1 MRLMDV
7 WNDHFR
13 GRRSERALFSIPEEA
28 DDGALARRMREA
40 AVKLSV
46 DGRAKLRLSRAALE
60 EVRSL
65 NRQAEA
71 MRCGLN
77 DGGTALERLL
87 QDGRLMES
95 CAEQAHLD
103 GVRGLPASEG
113 TARIGMVLETLCGK
127 GEVHLTRERLLLA
140 VASFDDVQA
149 LEMAELWA
157 APEAVRVSL
166 SGAWI
171 RTARAVL
178 DIARERQLA
187 ERWAEGQNV
196 SLNHRAPAFFEHAL
210 RLLAENED
218 VERYAQLERHLSD
231 AGSSAEQAV
240 QAAHSQ
246 ASVVQMRMENIVA
259 NKRLIDALDWQSCF
273 ESLSAVEAELR
284 YDPSGV
290 YSAMEDDSRAAVRA
304 QVAAIARRM
313 KLGEVTIARHAVSAA
328 QSARHAGESADRQTV
343 CYWLYD
349 DEGRRQLARRM
360 GASGSTIS
368 AMTPDPTGR
377 RAALGIAVLAVA
389 FYGLYLVVVPGIW
402 FVALGIPLAWCA
414 ATALI
419 GRVYPRFVRPAKLLK
434 LEINRV
440 PDELRTLVVMPVLL
454 SSERRAAEICSQFE
468 ALGCLEKDKNIQYLL
483 LGDFADADEERAD
496 GDEIIVDCVRKHI
509 QSMNARAGRTQ
520 YFYLHRGRQFLQA
533 DNRWMGRDRKRGALM
548 DLNRLLLGEDGAE
561 DEFRVEGAACEA
573 LKRRFRYVLTLDAD
587 TRFLPGTVQRLIGAM
602 AHPLNA
608 PRTERGERRGFAVLQ
623 PQMEMTASACSNAFV
638 RLFAGKGG
646 LNTYPTSVSNFWQDV
661 TGAGIYGGKGL
672 YDVRA
677 FSEALDGALPEGR
690 ILSHDL
696 IEGTLARAALVS
708 DVCFYDGFPATLS
721 GFLRRLH
728 RWTRGDWQLLPLL
741 FSTKRYPPD
750 GRRLSAAERVR
761 LLDNL
766 LRSLRAP
773 SLLGLLLQSL
783 WMGHGGG
790 IAAGVVFACW
800 TALLNPFS
808 DRAWRR
814 AMAELAALPMMAA
827 CTADAILRTLW
838 RLAFSG
844 RHLLDW
850 VTSADAEGD
859 PGKQAVAGRAAA
871 ILALPGLFVPPS
883 VPAAVALTAMF
894 AVAPEWFQDL
904 EQTPVGSGQPLD
916 GEDVRMLTGLAR
928 DIWRFFERCVDEHSN
943 FLPPDNLQVDPDVGA
958 ARRTSPTNVGLYL
971 MSCAAAQ
978 ALGFISADAMRRRI
992 AETVDSLERMEKW
1005 RGHLYNWYDIDSL
1018 EPLSPRYVSSVDS
1031 GNLAAALLL
1040 CASAVEA
1047 EDSALAKRMRALA
1060 QAMDFAAL
1068 YDGER
1073 NLFRI
1078 GMDVERGR
1086 LSDAHYDLLAS
1097 ESRILSYAAMML
1109 GAVPLKHWSKLSR
1122 TAVHTPGGAAL
1133 ASWSGT
1139 MFEYLMP
1146 ELFMNAPENSLLG
1159 GSERAAIEAQR
1170 ALGRRRQR
1178 PWGVSES
1185 GYYAFD
1191 MHLNYQYRAF
1201 GLCRLSLGGSTP
1213 EGVVAPYAS
1222 LLALFA
1228 APDAVAENV
1237 RAMQAAG
1244 WRGEFG
1250 FYEAADYLHAQDDQ
1264 PRLVKS
1270 YMAHHQGMALCAL
1283 CNALADHA
1291 LSRAF
1296 MRIPEARALELLLE
1310 EREVP
1315 SVRLNSRK
1323 REERN
1328 PHPVQRSRHG
1338 GRIAR
1343 PEQRAVDAHLLGGA
1357 GATVLVTADG
1367 AVHYQRNGVQASRF
1381 SGDLLNRGDGA
1392 CVHLRLERT
1401 ASCTILGRDRVH
1413 YAPGEATMS
1422 SELGPVRCEMKL
1434 CVSPEDGALIKRIRM
1449 KNTSAAAETVRVAD
1463 CVPVALGTADD
1474 MLAHPVFRHLF
1485 VESARIAH
1493 CALMFRRRPR
1503 SAEEH
1508 SPVLVHLVNTPGSI
1522 EFETDFEALVA
1533 RTGSTMRPGGI
1544 RWGLVGHVG
1553 TVLNP
1558 CSALGSV
1565 VTIAPG
1571 ETVELHFALGLTEQ
1585 EEAER
1590 WVKRNFPETMPE
1602 RAAQLAA
1609 MQAQAM
1615 LGFLGMD
1622 DRTHQLLQRLS
1633 ALLFDGHL
1641 APDEHRGAF
1650 APCPRNTLWTLGIS
1664 GDLPVLMMRVER
1676 REELPNVREAIR
1688 AHEFYRT
1695 LGLLVDLVLV
1705 NEHGNDYDQPVRD
1718 ALSDAIAFS
1727 HLNDLRGAAGGV
1739 HLLEGRSLTTEQRTA
1754 LQHAA
1759 AVDFDAAQDFSL
1771 QLRRALSGLDVPRR
1785 SPEVMDP
1792 GANRLPPLRVPGGN
1806 GYGGFLA
1813 DGRYAID
1820 VLPDRVPPAPWS
1832 DLLANDHFGMLL
1844 TERGGGFVWGENSRS
1859 DRLTPFANDVLREG
1873 WGWMLYLVD
1882 EKTQAYFRLLPGDCP
1897 MVPFRATYGPA
1908 ETVYRF
1914 EAEALSG
1921 ETAVCVRTDAS
1932 ELRIH
1937 TTVRS
1942 ASGGSFRLVGFVD
1955 WLMGANAR
1963 DAGFV
1968 RTWSRDGACYAVGSA
1983 EGVGYFA
1990 AANARVYT
1998 GCGRTAFLGRGSIQ
2012 TPEGIA
2018 DCVDRA
2024 GGWVLNVPVKLQP
2037 DAPLRTEWTIGFAG
2051 DAQKAYAR
2059 VRAFYARPE
2068 YEMVRMDA
2076 QAEWN
2081 RRVDCLTVETPDVR
2095 VNRMANGWLL
2105 HQTLTS
2111 RVRGRTGLYQP
2122 GGAYGFRDQLQDMLA
2137 LLPSEPRR
2145 VREHLLRCAAH
2156 QFEDGDVMHWWHEPY
2171 LGVRTRI
2178 SDDLVFL
2185 PYVTARYVRWTGDAS
2200 VLEEQVAYLENVEIE
2215 PGREDRFCEMHPGR
2229 IKESLHDHCM
2239 RAFRRAAVT
2248 GSHGLIL
2255 MGGGDWN
2262 DGMNRVGMEGR
2273 GESVWLTEFL
2283 CACASDYAAISPDAA
2298 DAAWLTA
2305 LSERLGAAV
2314 EQHGWDG
2321 GWYLRAYAD
2330 SGETLGGAD
2339 SEACRIDA
2347 ISQAWA
2353 VLAGLDGQRCA
2364 QAMDAAWQQL
2374 ADERTGIIRLLTP
2387 PFALDGMDPGYIRG
2401 YPEGVRE
2408 NGAQYTH
2415 AACWLLLALIRM
2427 GDADRAHR
2435 ALQMLL
2441 PENHSDTPEKAELYR
2456 VEPYVLAADVY
2467 DGMHPGRGGW
2477 TWYTGSAAWLY
2488 QGILALLGFE
2498 REGERVRMGA
2508 LLGEWPEAAVVL
2520 RCGKAVY
2527 RLVCRQGAAEVTLD
2541 GQRVDGGWIV
2551 PIDDGLPHEAVFP
2564 PRAPRAQI
2572 ATETKSAHNLQH
2584 QTK

>member
-7 WNDHFR
+7 WNGHFR
-13 GRRSERALFSIPEEA
+13 RRRTEKTLFCIPEEA
-28 DDGALARRMREA
+28 DDGVLTRRMREA
-40 AVKLSV
+40 AVRLSV
-46 DGRAKLRLSRAALE
+46 DGRTRLGLSRAALE
-60 EVRSL
+60 ELRSL

-71 MRCGLN
+71 LRCGLN
-77 DGGTALERLL
+77 DAGTALERLL
-87 QDGRLMES
+87 QDGRLMEA
-95 CAEQAHLD
+95 CAEQARLD
-103 GVRGLPASEG
+103 GVRDLPASEG
-113 TARIGMVLETLCGK
+113 AARIGMVLEALCGR
-127 GEVHLTRERLLLA
+127 GEVRLTRERLLLA

-157 APEAVRVSL
+157 VPEAVRVSL
-166 SGAWI
+166 CSAWI
-171 RTARAVL
+171 HAAKAAL
-178 DIARERQLA
+178 EIARERRLA

-196 SLNHRAPAFFEHAL
+196 GLSHRSPAFFEHAL

-218 VERYAQLERHLSD
+218 AERHAQLERHLND
-231 AGSSAEQAV
+231 GGSSTEQVV
-240 QAAHSQ
+240 QAAHGQS
-246 ASVVQMRMENIVA
+246 SVVQMRMENIVA
-259 NKRLIDALDWQSCF
+259 NKRLIDALDWQLSF
-273 ESLSAVEAELR
+273 EALSAVEAELR

-328 QSARHAGESADRQTV
+328 QGARHAGEDEARQTV
-343 CYWLYD
+343 CYWLCD

-360 GASGSTIS
+360 GASRS
-368 AMTPDPTGR
+368 AVPALIPDPSGR
-377 RAALGIAVLAVA
+377 RSAFGVVILAMV
-389 FYGLYLVVVPGIW
+389 FYALYLIAVPGIW
-402 FVALGIPLAWCA
+402 FAALGIPLAWCA

-419 GRVYPRFVRPAKLLK
+419 GRVYSRFVRPAKLLK

-440 PDELRTLVVMPVLL
+440 PDELRTLIVMPVLL
-454 SSERRAAEICSQFE
+454 SSERRADEICGQME
-468 ALGCLEKDKNIQYLL
+468 ALGCMEKDENIQYLL
-483 LGDFADADEERAD
+483 LGDFADAEEEHMD
-496 GDEIIVDCVRKHI
+496 GDEGIADCVRRRI
-509 QSMNARAGRTQ
+509 REMNARAGRTQ
-520 YFYLHRGRQFLQA
+520 YYYLHRGRRFLSA
-533 DNRWMGRDRKRGALM
+533 DRRWMGRDRKRGALM

-561 DEFRVEGAACEA
+561 DAFQIEGAACER

-587 TRFLPGTVQRLIGAM
+587 TRFLPGTVQRLIGTM

-608 PRTERGERRGFAVLQ
+608 PRVERGVRRGYAVLQ
-623 PQMEMTASACSNAFV
+623 PQMEMTASACANAFV
-638 RLFAGKGG
+638 RLFAGRGG

-661 TGAGIYGGKGL
+661 TGTGIYGGKGL

-721 GFLRRLH
+721 GFLRRMH
-728 RWTRGDWQLLPLL
+728 RWTRGDWQLLPVL
-741 FSTKRYPPD
+741 FSAKRYPPD
-750 GRRLSAAERVR
+750 GRRLSAADRAR

-783 WMGHGGG
+783 WMGQGSG
-790 IAAGVVFACW
+790 IAMGVAFVYW
-800 TALLNPFS
+800 TAILNPFG
-808 DRAWRR
+808 DWVWRR
-814 AMAELAALPMMAA
+814 ATAELAALPMTAA
-827 CTADAILRTLW
+827 CTADAIVRTLW

-859 PGKQAVAGRAAA
+859 PGKQAVTGRVAA
-871 ILALPGLFVPPS
+871 ILALPGLLVPPS
-883 VPAAVALTAMF
+883 VPAAVALAAMF
-894 AVAPEWFQDL
+894 AVAPEWIRDL
-904 EQTPVGSGQPLD
+904 EQTPVGSVQPLD
-916 GEDVRMLTGLAR
+916 SDGVRMLTGLAR
-928 DIWRFFERCVDEHSN
+928 DVWRFFEGCVDERGS
-943 FLPPDNLQVDPDVGA
+943 FLPPDNLQVDPDAGT

-971 MSCAAAQ
+971 MSCVAAQ
-978 ALGFISADAMRRRI
+978 ALDFISEDAMRRRMS
-992 AETVDSLERMEKW
+992 ETVGSLERMEKW

-1018 EPLSPRYVSSVDS
+1018 EPLGPRYVSSVDS

-1040 CASAVEA
+1040 CASAA
-1047 EDSALAKRMRALA
+1047 QDGALAERMRALA
-1060 QAMDFAAL
+1060 EAMDFAAL

-1078 GMDVERGR
+1078 GMDVERNR

-1097 ESRILSYAAMML
+1097 ESRILSYVAMML

-1122 TAVHTPGGAAL
+1122 AAVHAPGGSAL
-1133 ASWSGT
+1133 VSWSGT

-1201 GLCRLSLGGSTP
+1201 GLRQLSLSGGTP
-1213 EGVVAPYAS
+1213 EDVVAPYAS

-1228 APDAVAENV
+1228 APEAVAENV

-1250 FYEAADYLHAQDDQ
+1250 FYEAADYLHVQDAQ

-1270 YMAHHQGMALCAL
+1270 YMAHHQGMTLCAL

-1296 MRIPEARALELLLE
+1296 MSIPEARALELLLE
-1310 EREVP
+1310 ERKSPEAR
-1315 SVRLNSRK
+1315 SGSRVREKYSPRPP
-1323 REERN
+1323 R
-1328 PHPVQRSRHG
+1328 QGRHG
-1338 GRIAR
+1338 GRAAR
-1343 PEQRAVDAHLLGGA
+1343 PEQRVVDAHLLGGA
-1357 GATVLVTADG
+1357 GANALLTADG
-1367 AVHYQRNGVQASRF
+1367 AVHYQRNGVLASRF

-1392 CVHLRLERT
+1392 CVHVRLERT
-1401 ASCTILGRDRVH
+1401 AACAILGEEHVH
-1413 YAPGEATMS
+1413 YAPGEAVMS
-1422 SELGPVRCEMKL
+1422 HELGPVRCEMRL
-1434 CVSPEDGALIKRIRM
+1434 CVSPEDGTLIKRIRL
-1449 KNTSAAAETVRVAD
+1449 KNTSASPETVRVAD
-1463 CVPVALGTADD
+1463 CVPVALGTAAE
-1474 MLAHPVFRHLF
+1474 MLEHPVFRHLF
-1485 VESARIAH
+1485 VESRRVAH
-1493 CALMFRRRPR
+1493 GALMLRRRSR

-1508 SPVLVHLVNTPGSI
+1508 SPVLMHLVNTPGSI
-1522 EFETDFEALVA
+1522 GFETDYEALVG
-1533 RTGSTMRPGGI
+1533 RTGSVMRAGGI
-1544 RWGLVGHVG
+1544 RWGMVGHIG

-1558 CSALGSV
+1558 CSALESV
-1565 VTIAPG
+1565 VTIGPG
-1571 ETVELHFALGLTEQ
+1571 ETAELHFAMGLVD
-1585 EEAER
+1585 EEESER
-1590 WVKRNFPETMPE
+1590 WVKRSFPETVPE
-1602 RAAQLAA
+1602 RAAQLAT

-1622 DRTHQLLQRLS
+1622 DRAHQLLQRLS
-1633 ALLFDGHL
+1633 ALLFDGRL

-1650 APCPRNTLWTLGIS
+1650 APCRRSALWSLGIS
-1664 GDLPVLMMRVER
+1664 GDLPILMMRVER
-1676 REELPNVREAIR
+1676 RETMANVKEMIR
-1688 AHEFYRT
+1688 AHEFYRA
-1695 LGLLVDLVLV
+1695 LGLAVDLVLI

-1718 ALSDAIAFS
+1718 GLSDAIAFS

-1739 HLLEGRSLTTEQRTA
+1739 HLLEGRSLTAEQRTA
-1754 LQHAA
+1754 LQRAA
-1759 AVDFDAAQDFSL
+1759 AVDLDAEQDFRL
-1771 QLRRALSGLDVPRR
+1771 QLRRALAGLDVPQR
-1785 SPEVMDP
+1785 SVAAMDP
-1792 GANRLPPLRVPGGN
+1792 GANRLSPLRSADGN
-1806 GYGGFLA
+1806 GYGGFLE
-1813 DGRYAID
+1813 DGRYAIN

-1832 DLLANDHFGMLL
+1832 DLLANDHFGALL
-1844 TERGGGFVWGENSRS
+1844 TERGGGFLWAENSRS

-1882 EKTQAYFRLLPGDCP
+1882 EKSHAYFRLLPGDRP
-1897 MVPFRATYGPA
+1897 MTAFRATFGPTEA
-1908 ETVYRF
+1908 VYRF

-1942 ASGGSFRLVGFVD
+1942 AAGGEFRLVGFVD

-1968 RTWSRDGACYAVGSA
+1968 RTWSRDGACYAVGST
-1983 EGVGYFA
+1983 EGTGYFA

-1998 GCGRTAFLGRGSIQ
+1998 GCSRTAFLGRGSIQ

-2018 DCVDRA
+2018 DCPDRS
-2024 GGWVLNVPVKLQP
+2024 GGWVLNVPVRLQP
-2037 DAPLRTEWTIGFAG
+2037 DAPLRTEWVIGLAG
-2051 DAQKAYAR
+2051 DAQTAYAR

-2068 YEMVRMDA
+2068 YDMVRMDA
-2076 QAEWN
+2076 LEEWN
-2081 RRVDCLTVETPDVR
+2081 RRAGCLRVETPDAR

-2105 HQTLTS
+2105 HQTLTA

-2185 PYVTARYVRWTGDAS
+2185 PYVTAQYVRWTGDAT
-2200 VLEEQVAYLENVEIE
+2200 VLDEKVAYLENVEIE
-2215 PGREDRFCEMHPGR
+2215 PGREDRFCEMHPGGV
-2229 IKESLHDHCM
+2229 KESLHDHCM
-2239 RAFRRAAVT
+2239 RAFRRAAAT

-2262 DGMNRVGMEGR
+2262 DGMNRVGAEGR
-2273 GESVWLTEFL
+2273 GESIWLTEFL
-2283 CACASDYAAISPDAA
+2283 SACASDYAAVSPDGA

-2314 EQHGWDG
+2314 EQSGWDG

-2339 SEACRIDA
+2339 NEFCRIDA

-2353 VLAGLDGQRCA
+2353 VMAGLDRQRCA
-2364 QAMDAAWQQL
+2364 QAMDAAWRQL
-2374 ADERTGIIRLLTP
+2374 VDERIGIIRLLTP
-2387 PFALDGMDPGYIRG
+2387 AFAPEGMDPGYIRG

-2467 DGMHPGRGGW
+2467 DGAHPGRGGW

-2488 QGILALLGFE
+2488 WGILALLGFE
-2498 REGERVRMGA
+2498 REGGRVRMGA
-2508 LLGEWPEAAVVL
+2508 LLGDWPEAAAVL
-2520 RCGKAVY
+2520 RCGKASY
-2527 RLVCRQGAAEVTLD
+2527 RLVCRKDATEVTLD
-2541 GQRVDGGWIV
+2541 GRRIQGGWIE

-2564 PRAPRAQI
+2564 PRMPDARI
-2572 ATETKSAHNLQH
+2572 ATKIKSARNLQH
-2584 QTK
+2584 HTE